1 MRAIP
6 SFIYSRSNQ
15 VAMIIAVPI
24 FAFIFITLYRPLD
37 FDKLDDSLLAG
48 LNISREIAIQLITLL
63 LVMVGMIV
71 AAVSRAVMGLYTQKR
86 QLSYA
91 QYIVWISLEI
101 VVMALIY
108 TIAALFT
115 ETDKDIVTL
124 FRNSLVK
131 TLLIMVI
138 PYVICY
144 IIFIWSEQSKQLRRL
159 RQGMQSEDNAQL
171 QAYIQI
177 FDEKGEMRLSVRR
190 DNILLLEA
198 ADNYVCVWYANNGAP
213 KKSLVRNTMKSIAEQ
228 LEGSGIMRC
237 HRSYMVNLDHMSIL
251 RREKE
256 GVFIE
261 LDVDNVPDIPIS
273 KRYAANIQGWLTSKS
288 N

>member
-1 MRAIP
+1 M
-6 SFIYSRSNQ
+6 
-15 VAMIIAVPI
+15 AMVVAVPI
-24 FAFIFITLYRPLD
+24 FAFIFITLYRPFD
-37 FDKLDDSLLAG
+37 FDNLDNSILRG
-48 LNISREIAIQLITLL
+48 LNISRELAIQFITLL
-63 LVMVGMIV
+63 LVFVGTIV
-71 AAVSRAVMGLYTQKR
+71 AAVSRSVMGLYTRKR
-86 QLSYA
+86 QLSYT
-91 QYIVWISLEI
+91 QYVAWIALEI
-101 VVMALIY
+101 VFMALIY

-124 FRNSLVK
+124 FHNSLVK
-131 TLLIMVI
+131 TTLIIAI
-138 PYVICY
+138 PYAIFY
-144 IIFIWSEQSKQLRRL
+144 IIFILIEQSKQLRKLKL
-159 RQGMQSEDNAQL
+159 RIQSEDAAQL

-190 DNILLLEA
+190 DTILLLES
-198 ADNYVCVWYANNGAP
+198 ADNYVCVWYSNNGVP
-213 KKSLVRNTMKSIAEQ
+213 KKSLVRNTMKRVAEQ

-261 LDVDNVPDIPIS
+261 LDIDNVPDIPIS
-273 KRYAANIQGWLTSKS
+273 KSYAHNIQEWLVGKS

>member
-1 MRAIP
+1 M
-6 SFIYSRSNQ
+6 
-15 VAMIIAVPI
+15 VVAVPI
-24 FAFIFITLYRPLD
+24 FAFIFITLYRPFD
-37 FDKLDDSLLAG
+37 FDNLDDSLLGG

-63 LVMVGMIV
+63 LVLVGTIV
-71 AAVSRAVMGLYTQKR
+71 AAVSRSVMGLYTRKR

-91 QYIVWISLEI
+91 QYIAWIAIEI

-131 TLLIMVI
+131 TTLIMAI
-138 PYVICY
+138 PYAIFY
-144 IIFIWSEQSKQLRRL
+144 IIFILIEQSKQLRRL
-159 RQGMQSEDNAQL
+159 KQRMQSEDTAQL

-190 DNILLLEA
+190 DTILLLES
-198 ADNYVCVWYANNGAP
+198 ADNYVCVWYSNNGAP
-213 KKSLVRNTMKSIAEQ
+213 KKSLVRNTMKRVAEQ
-228 LEGSGIMRC
+228 LEGSGILRC

-261 LDVDNVPDIPIS
+261 LDIDNVPDIPIS
-273 KRYAANIQGWLTSKS
+273 KSYAHNIQEWLVGKS
-288 N
+288 S